1 LNCQSLPIE
10 FFETEN
16 LLIRLILSA
25 SSSIKESSME
35 DVSIADKEYADC
47 KAEQFELNEILADF
61 KARTENSLI

>member
-1 LNCQSLPIE
+1 
-10 FFETEN
+10 
-16 LLIRLILSA
+16 
-25 SSSIKESSME
+25 ME